1 EKKRVELMNLK
12 KLGPKVI
19 EKHPKAIYTSRALSS
34 LISRSLNLSANS
46 FNGALDFNELCI
58 NFYLLTSEYI
68 SKEYEF
74 DMDTRSLL
82 TMNAQPPNSI
92 TTPNTSKKR
101 KNKEIEAQTQNYQK
115 QIKTSSESKTSLNF
129 VFN

>member
-34 LISRSLNLSANS
+34 LISRSSVNS
-46 FNGALDFNELCI
+46 FNDALDNKFETLIQESRNE
-58 NFYLLTSEYI
+58 EYI

-74 DMDTRSLL
+74 DMDTRRLL
-82 TMNAQPPNSI
+82 AINTQPPNTIS
-92 TTPNTSKKR
+92 TPNSSKKR
-101 KNKEIEAQTQNYQK
+101 RNNELEAKTQVN
-115 QIKTSSESKTSLNF
+115 SK
-129 VFN
+129 

>member
-46 FNGALDFNELCI
+46 FNGALDNKFETLIQESRNEDFNELCI

-101 KNKEIEAQTQNYQK
+101 KNKEIEAQTQNYRK
-115 QIKTSSESKTSLNF
+115 
-129 VFN
+129 